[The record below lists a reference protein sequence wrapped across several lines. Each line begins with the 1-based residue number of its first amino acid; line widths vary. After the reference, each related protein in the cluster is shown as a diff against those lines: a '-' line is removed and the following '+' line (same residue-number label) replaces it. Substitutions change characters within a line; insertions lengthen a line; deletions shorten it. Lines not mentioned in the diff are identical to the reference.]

1 MSSSSSTKCEKIC
14 ALTTKCCL
22 KNLGIINSQSGE
34 NIKISWKTL
43 LIIALSI
50 TAFIYLIVFREEWR
64 TSDKCSVKCFT
75 HRVMQWTYH
84 SHRWDWEK
92 TSLKTIN
99 TVFSRSLSVSRNRT
113 SLSIRSLLDWTSSDQ
128 LLVHFS
134 SFSCWDLLLGDTST
148 AEAVLG
154 STLDNLGVLLTANTG
169 SVSSLCFT
177 RPIVSSHLAATAAKT
192 SLRASRLLSV
202 EALLSIYTGKTMG
215 LCSATTLGWGSSRL

>member
-1 MSSSSSTKCEKIC
+1 
-14 ALTTKCCL
+14 
-22 KNLGIINSQSGE
+22 
-34 NIKISWKTL
+34 
-43 LIIALSI
+43 
-50 TAFIYLIVFREEWR
+50 
-64 TSDKCSVKCFT
+64 
-75 HRVMQWTYH
+75 MQWTYH